1 MWFSADNLVLV
12 AAQSACVALPAAGVP
27 AWAERFRGRA
37 WALVAPLSIAL
48 VVGAIA
54 VVPFTADVL
63 TWIALIL
70 VPIGGALALGW
81 AMHGA
86 WPPLAAIAAPLL
98 AVAWVSQD
106 SRAGQVATIVLIAGS
121 AVTVGRLLAGAAPLS
136 LLKAGIYAMAA
147 VDAYLVFTN
156 RLQPANTVLVTAAP
170 APGLPQLQSA
180 SFGGAGLGYGD
191 FFVAGLVGGILAA
204 QRGPQ
209 VWAAVAV
216 LAASLAW
223 DQLFLV
229 YDVLPATVPPALV
242 LLACELLRRRNV
254 APPWRSGR
262 RSPAPNRR
270 SRSEESSYSVR
281 CTPRRWSSGTRCST
295 TSSNVPGLMA

>member
-1 MWFSADNLVLV
+1 MWFSGDNLVLV

-54 VVPFTADVL
+54 LVPFTADVL

-86 WPPLAAIAAPLL
+86 RPALALLAAPLL
-98 AVAWVSQD
+98 ALAWASQD

-136 LLKAGIYAMAA
+136 LLKAGVYAMAA

-170 APGLPQLQSA
+170 APGLPQLQSS
-180 SFGGAGLGYGD
+180 SFGFAGLGYGD
-191 FFVAGLVGGILAA
+191 YFVAGLVGGILAA

-209 VWAAVAV
+209 VWAALAV
-216 LAASLAW
+216 FVASLAW

-229 YDVLPATVPPALV
+229 YDVLPATIPPAVV
-242 LLACELLRRRNV
+242 LLCWELRTVWLRR
-254 APPWRSGR
+254 S
-262 RSPAPNRR
+262 SPAPVV
-270 SRSEESSYSVR
+270 VR
-281 CTPRRWSSGTRCST
+281 NAPR
-295 TSSNVPGLMA
+295 